1 MDAERMRAA
10 LHEVWK
16 YYDEAGRAGRTM
28 CLPPIISPSSLPTC
42 AGNMRRIVIPV
53 TETVG
58 KRCRTS
64 SSRPTPAF
72 INQLSLKA
80 INWRLMQ
87 RSTSLHKEENHHAGC
102 EHRNHG

>member
-16 YYDEAGRAGRTM
+16 YYDEAGESGENYVLAPDNLAKFATDLCREYEADRH
-28 CLPPIISPSSLPTC
+28 S
-42 AGNMRRIVIPV
+42 V